1 MAEAI
6 SMVVVGR
13 SLSLQERTR
22 LRTGSRLPMS
32 IIAELPLAAQT
43 PEEVA
48 RLHPQ
53 AALIMLNG
61 DLARSLQFVER
72 IRQESPETLIVC
84 SSEDNS
90 PDVILQS
97 FRCGATEFL
106 RQPLTEEEINAVFHR
121 IEQARIRPAETTNL
135 GRVVAVFSSKGGGGT
150 TFVAA
155 NLASSLGKLS
165 SRKACVVDLNLQ
177 SGDLPLYLGVEPNY
191 SLHDAVRNFERLDG
205 QLLSSYLT
213 PRTRSLTLLASPSEI
228 EKEEEVRA
236 EHITR
241 IVSMIRAEAGFVV
254 LDLPHTLNE
263 TTIAALDAAD
273 DIILL
278 LTLDIPSIRSAKRA
292 LDLFR
297 RLGYDP
303 QRIKVVLN
311 RFTRTPDFDPDQ
323 VAKVLDASI
332 YAFLSNDY
340 RAAIASVNVGEPLV
354 QSRIQSKLI
363 REFTVLATRLSGVKS
378 QEEEPSRKKKSW
390 PLFGRK

>member
-1 MAEAI
+1 
-6 SMVVVGR
+6 
-13 SLSLQERTR
+13 
-22 LRTGSRLPMS
+22 
-32 IIAELPLAAQT
+32 
-43 PEEVA
+43 
-48 RLHPQ
+48 
-53 AALIMLNG
+53 
-61 DLARSLQFVER
+61 
-72 IRQESPETLIVC
+72 
-84 SSEDNS
+84 
-90 PDVILQS
+90 
-97 FRCGATEFL
+97 
-106 RQPLTEEEINAVFHR
+106 
-121 IEQARIRPAETTNL
+121 
-135 GRVVAVFSSKGGGGT
+135 
-150 TFVAA
+150 
-155 NLASSLGKLS
+155 
-165 SRKACVVDLNLQ
+165 
-177 SGDLPLYLGVEPNY
+177 
-191 SLHDAVRNFERLDG
+191 
-205 QLLSSYLT
+205 
-213 PRTRSLTLLASPSEI
+213 
-228 EKEEEVRA
+228 
-236 EHITR
+236 
-241 IVSMIRAEAGFVV
+241 VV

-273 DIILL
+273 DVILL